1 MTMSVDP
8 AVTDKQKEA
17 PHSPPMT
24 MVSKVTQ
31 KLARRREE
39 KDKTL
44 LREILV
50 NTTASSIASGLSDD
64 PSSVRFDDD
73 DLPPPPPPSLSKYS
87 SDGDDD
93 LNLSLISHHELMY
106 ARGLIQQ
113 ERQKQTVQRVTAAT
127 MQDCTFQPR
136 IRSRNSSSKNA
147 STAASTA
154 AGGGGGGGGG
164 AVTPVA
170 ATGGDSGL
178 NSRSTAVK
186 QDHHRVA
193 ASEQSKHK
201 GGAVAS
207 GHKASVLTWKNSSS
221 EGSSSSSANI
231 FDRLYSK
238 KVKSQY
244 QKSVEPTAHMVQ
256 EMKACTFTPR
266 MSQAFAHSTRH
277 RLVPAGDRSNAVVSS
292 PPNRDAEAIGVV
304 SVPGFERAVR
314 RLVVSRSE
322 KQRKLELE
330 SDDRQREELEQRYVR
345 SRELARQGVQP
356 FKFSLQARRDGKDY
370 GVLQQK
376 RSDPE

>member
-1 MTMSVDP
+1 MSLSEKTTVDP
-8 AVTDKQKEA
+8 AATAKQEA
-17 PHSPPMT
+17 PYSPP

-39 KDKTL
+39 KDKTR

-50 NTTASSIASGLSDD
+50 NTAASSVASGLSDD

-113 ERQKQTVQRVTAAT
+113 ERQKQTAQRVAAAT

-136 IRSRNSSSKNA
+136 IRPRSSSSKNA
-147 STAASTA
+147 STAAST
-154 AGGGGGGGGG
+154 GGGGGDGG

-170 ATGGDSGL
+170 TTGDDSDL
-178 NSRSTAVK
+178 NSRTTAVK
-186 QDHHRVA
+186 QDHRVT

-201 GGAVAS
+201 GGAVAN
-207 GHKASVLTWKNSSS
+207 GHKASASTWKSSSS
-221 EGSSSSSANI
+221 EGPSSSAKI

-256 EMKACTFTPR
+256 EMKACTFAPR

-277 RLVPAGDRSNAVVSS
+277 RLVPAGDKSSAVVSS
-292 PPNRDAEAIGVV
+292 PPNRDAEAIGGV

-322 KQRKLELE
+322 KQRKQELE

>member
-1 MTMSVDP
+1 MSLSVDP

-50 NTTASSIASGLSDD
+50 NTAASSVASGLSDD

-136 IRSRNSSSKNA
+136 IRPRISSSKNA

-154 AGGGGGGGGG
+154 AGGGGGG
-164 AVTPVA
+164 AITPVA

-178 NSRSTAVK
+178 SSRSAAVK
-186 QDHHRVA
+186 QDHRVA

-207 GHKASVLTWKNSSS
+207 GHKASASTWKNSSS

-256 EMKACTFTPR
+256 EMKACTFAPR
-266 MSQAFAHSTRH
+266 MSQAFARSTRH

-330 SDDRQREELEQRYVR
+330 SDEKQREELEQRYVR